1 METPSCKFYPQHG
14 SSDAWKRAPPP
25 PRASHKPWSSEHNL
39 LLASTLSRD
48 AIFDLLSLS
57 SCNIYLAFSLSPST
71 LSSEG
76 FSVRLSVSASTFID
90 TLQNCTGVRSP
101 IRLHFITVLHF
112 TVHTLC
118 SNVCRSGCDS
128 MSRGVPSRFQSGPLS
143 LTSDAPIN
151 SADPF
156 GSGSRSR
163 EKLFVSS

>member
-14 SSDAWKRAPPP
+14 SSGAWKRAPPP

-48 AIFDLLSLS
+48 AIFDLLSP
-57 SCNIYLAFSLSPST
+57 SLSLILQYLFGVFTFPST

-101 IRLHFITVLHF
+101 IRLHFITSFF
-112 TVHTLC
+112 TSPFTLSVRTSVAPAATACRVECRPDSNRVHYL
-118 SNVCRSGCDS
+118 
-128 MSRGVPSRFQSGPLS
+128 
-143 LTSDAPIN
+143 
-151 SADPF
+151 
-156 GSGSRSR
+156 
-163 EKLFVSS
+163 